1 MSLLRTLSSILFI
14 ISISLMTSLEMDT
27 ALVGAEME
35 LELELELEVWL
46 EEESVA
52 DKARNFLK
60 NFEFL
65 LDAAV
70 DVDESVSLLDNVVFG
85 EY

>member
-14 ISISLMTSLEMDT
+14 ISISLMTSLEDT
-27 ALVGAEME
+27 ALVGAEIE
-35 LELELELEVWL
+35 VELEVWL
-46 EEESVA
+46 EQESVA

-60 NFEFL
+60 NLEFL
-65 LDAAV
+65 LDAVVV